1 MTGCIHGAA
10 RNALLE
16 PDPARKC
23 SLVASLLC
31 GWMAGSYDHGT
42 GGRVLPLGEPG
53 RPSRPLLVP
62 PGQLAQRRLST
73 AGGRAALVHAVTH
86 IEFNAINLALDA
98 VYRFR
103 AMPAPFYRDWLQV
116 AVEEARHFAM
126 LHRRLQELGNEYGDF
141 PAHDGLWSMC
151 RQTAHDPLLRMAL
164 VPRVLEARGLDVTPG
179 MMQRLGK
186 VGDHRTAALLEV
198 ILAEE
203 QGHVAIGSRWY
214 RYCCQQRGVEPE
226 STFQRLLRTYMPGR
240 VRGPFNRTARLGAG
254 FSGREMDDLAALAAE
269 QST

>member
-1 MTGCIHGAA
+1 MSGCVHAA
-10 RNALLE
+10 AADALLE
-16 PDPARKC
+16 PDPSRKC
-23 SLVASLLC
+23 SLAASLL
-31 GWMAGSYDHGT
+31 GEWMAGSHDHGGVRT
-42 GGRVLPLGEPG
+42 VPPVKEPG
-53 RPSRPLLVP
+53 RPQRPRLVS
-62 PGQLAQRRLST
+62 PGQLEQRRLSS
-73 AGGRAALVHAVTH
+73 ARGRAALIHAVTH

-103 AMPAPFYRDWLQV
+103 AMPAAFYRDWLQV

-126 LHRRLQELGNEYGDF
+126 LRRRLQELGNEYGDF

-179 MMQRLGK
+179 MMQRLGS
-186 VGDHRTAALLEV
+186 VGDRRTVALLEV

-214 RYCCQQRGVEPE
+214 RHCCQQRGLEPE
-226 STFQRLLRTYMPGR
+226 STFQDLLRRYMPGR
-240 VRGPFNRTARLGAG
+240 VRGPFNRTARLEAG
-254 FSGREMDDLAALAAE
+254 FSGREIDDLAALAAE
-269 QST
+269 QA